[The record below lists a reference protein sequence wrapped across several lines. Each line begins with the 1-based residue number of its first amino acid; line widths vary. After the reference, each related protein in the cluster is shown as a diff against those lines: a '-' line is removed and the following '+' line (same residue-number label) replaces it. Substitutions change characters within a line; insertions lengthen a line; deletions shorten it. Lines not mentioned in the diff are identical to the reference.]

1 MGRIASKSEG
11 GQMRDWLNGVRVV
24 VEDELEHFGHA
35 KLLLEQEQKERQEIV
50 IRRLRELWAP
60 YTYYCEVG
68 EHSWRWESPDGVQPP
83 GKDGESI
90 VCPEHGCTLCL

>member
-1 MGRIASKSEG
+1 
-11 GQMRDWLNGVRVV
+11 MRDWLNGVRVEV
-24 VEDELEHFGHA
+24 QDELEHFGHA